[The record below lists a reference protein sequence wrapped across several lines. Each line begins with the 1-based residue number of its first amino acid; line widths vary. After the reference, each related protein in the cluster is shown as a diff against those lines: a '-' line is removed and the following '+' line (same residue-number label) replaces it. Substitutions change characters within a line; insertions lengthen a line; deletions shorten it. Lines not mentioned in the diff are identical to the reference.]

1 MEKTME
7 KTLVKYRTQNGIAII
22 ELHNPP
28 VNGYSFEMFKQMD
41 EAIVKARFDKD
52 VHVIILTG
60 AGEKFFC
67 AGADIEMLKGAEPNF
82 KYNFCLHANETLL
95 RLEHTPKLVIAAIN
109 GHCVGGGLEIAM
121 AADIRIARVGC
132 GKMGLPEVA
141 LGVLAGTG
149 GTQRLGRILGKS
161 KSIELMISGEIFDE
175 QKALELGI
183 INDVYAEDG
192 FLDKVMDY
200 AQQFCPPNKAS
211 MAVGHIKRSV
221 QSGVELPLE
230 SGLAL
235 ERELQQ
241 RLFTSGDAQ
250 EGIRSFLDKK
260 APQFK
265 GR

>member
-1 MEKTME
+1 MKQ
-7 KTLVKYRTQNGIAII
+7 TLVTYSTHKGVALI
-22 ELHNPP
+22 ELNNPP
-28 VNGYSFEMFKQMD
+28 VNGYSFDMFKQID
-41 EAIVKARFDKD
+41 EAVIEARFDKD
-52 VHVIILTG
+52 VHIIVIKG

-67 AGADIEMLKGAEPNF
+67 AGADIEMLKGADPHF

-121 AADIRIARVGC
+121 AADIRIAREGA

-161 KSIELMISGEIFDE
+161 KAIELMISGEVFDE
-175 QKALELGI
+175 KTALELGI
-183 INDVYAEDG
+183 INAIYSHDTFMEDIMAYAE
-192 FLDKVMDY
+192 
-200 AQQFCPPNKAS
+200 QFCPPNKPS

-241 RLFTSGDAQ
+241 RLFTSNDAK
-250 EGIRSFLDKK
+250 EGISSFLEKK
-260 APQFK
+260 KPHFS
-265 GR
+265 GH

>member
-1 MEKTME
+1 MQKE
-7 KTLVKYRTQNGIAII
+7 LVKYSTHNGIALL

-28 VNGYSFEMFKQMD
+28 VNGYSFEMFKQLD
-41 EAIVKARFDKD
+41 EAVIKVRFDKD
-52 VHVIILTG
+52 IHVLLITG

-67 AGADIEMLKGAEPNF
+67 AGADIGMLKDAEPNF

-109 GHCVGGGLEIAM
+109 GHCIGGGLEIAM
-121 AADIRIARVGC
+121 AADIRIAKFGC
-132 GKMGLPEVA
+132 GKLGLPEVA

-161 KSIELMISGEIFDE
+161 KAIELMISGESFNE
-175 QKALELGI
+175 EKALELGI
-183 INDVYAEDG
+183 INDVYPEENFMKQI
-192 FLDKVMDY
+192 FLY
-200 AQQFCPPNKAS
+200 AKQFCPPNKAS

-221 QSGVELPLE
+221 QTGVELPLE

-241 RLFTSGDAQ
+241 RLFTSSDAQ
-250 EGIRSFLDKK
+250 EGIRSFLAKK
-260 APQFK
+260 KPEFK
-265 GR
+265 GK